1 MYHQHHEIHS
11 VYQIHNLQTLCIHNL
26 MCCLTMVLQYGQ
38 TWAEIFVEWQ
48 IYKVTLCKTCIHSE
62 DLFQFVTINKK

>member
-1 MYHQHHEIHS
+1 MYYQHHEIHS

-48 IYKVTLCKTCIHSE
+48 IYKVTLFVQDLHS
-62 DLFQFVTINKK
+62 QRRPVSVCYYK

>member
-1 MYHQHHEIHS
+1 
-11 VYQIHNLQTLCIHNL
+11 
-26 MCCLTMVLQYGQ
+26 MVLQYGQ